1 MKLQKKLTGAISLI
15 AMITS
20 ATAVI
25 GQEIK
30 VWTTET
36 QPARLERQAKMAAEY
51 EASTGVKVEM
61 IPVEESEMGTR
72 ATAAFA
78 AGDLPDVIY
87 YGLQYALPWTEAG
100 ILDTE
105 AAQEVVDALGSN
117 TFAPGPI
124 QMATT
129 PNGVAGVP
137 VDGWTQMVVY
147 RKDLFEA
154 NELEAPSS
162 YKNVTTALSKLHLSL
177 IHI

>member
-15 AMITS
+15 AMIAS

-36 QPARLERQAKMAAEY
+36 QPARLEKQAKMAAEY

-61 IPVEESEMGTR
+61 IPVEEKDMGTR

-100 ILDTE
+100 ILDPE
-105 AAQEVVDALGSN
+105 AAQEVVDALGSD

-124 QMATT
+124 QMAAT

-137 VDGWTQMVVY
+137 VDGWTKWSFTVKTFLK
-147 RKDLFEA
+147 RTGL
-154 NELEAPSS
+154 
-162 YKNVTTALSKLHLSL
+162 KLLQATKM
-177 IHI
+177 

>member
-78 AGDLPDVIY
+78 AG
-87 YGLQYALPWTEAG
+87 
-100 ILDTE
+100 
-105 AAQEVVDALGSN
+105 
-117 TFAPGPI
+117 
-124 QMATT
+124 
-129 PNGVAGVP
+129 
-137 VDGWTQMVVY
+137 
-147 RKDLFEA
+147 K
-154 NELEAPSS
+154 PSS
-162 YKNVTTALSKLHLSL
+162 RAQAIVVRVRLPPAESPAIKKLLGAPV
-177 IHI
+177 